1 MKKRLLF
8 FMVLLLGICAAVPAS
23 AEEKKI
29 TLTAVCNDDGSIT
42 FTGSAT
48 ADTLFVGDMV
58 CVYKEGSE
66 PEDGPIFFYYL
77 SGDSEF
83 SLTHPHLSCRA
94 TNRNGDFIDIENLTL
109 KPGKYFAVVVASQS
123 GKGTVFSNRTYFTVT
138 AVAASPTAEI
148 PAEPEE
154 KITLTAV
161 CNDDGSITFTGST
174 TAHSFLVGDMV
185 CVYKEGDE
193 PDGGEYV
200 SPIFYYYIS
209 GDTEFSLTH
218 PHLYCRATY
227 RSDDFIDKENLSLKP
242 GKYFAIIKGER
253 SGSGIGFVFYP
264 VSFNRA
270 YFTVTAVAASPTAE
284 ITPEPVTPTPEVT
297 PLPSEPRIS
306 AAPTASEK
314 AAPTQ
319 TVPPAPDDSSQSGS
333 DFLPIILCV
342 VLGILFCIELAV
354 IISVLKKKKG

>member
-83 SLTHPHLSCRA
+83 SLTHPHL
-94 TNRNGDFIDIENLTL
+94 
-109 KPGKYFAVVVASQS
+109 
-123 GKGTVFSNRTYFTVT
+123 
-138 AVAASPTAEI
+138 
-148 PAEPEE
+148 
-154 KITLTAV
+154 
-161 CNDDGSITFTGST
+161 
-174 TAHSFLVGDMV
+174 
-185 CVYKEGDE
+185 
-193 PDGGEYV
+193 
-200 SPIFYYYIS
+200 
-209 GDTEFSLTH
+209 
-218 PHLYCRATY
+218 YCRATY

-264 VSFNRA
+264 VSSNRA

>member
-1 MKKRLLF
+1 
-8 FMVLLLGICAAVPAS
+8 
-23 AEEKKI
+23 
-29 TLTAVCNDDGSIT
+29 
-42 FTGSAT
+42 
-48 ADTLFVGDMV
+48 
-58 CVYKEGSE
+58 
-66 PEDGPIFFYYL
+66 
-77 SGDSEF
+77 
-83 SLTHPHLSCRA
+83 
-94 TNRNGDFIDIENLTL
+94 
-109 KPGKYFAVVVASQS
+109 
-123 GKGTVFSNRTYFTVT
+123 
-138 AVAASPTAEI
+138 
-148 PAEPEE
+148 
-154 KITLTAV
+154 
-161 CNDDGSITFTGST
+161 
-174 TAHSFLVGDMV
+174 MV

-264 VSFNRA
+264 VSSNRA

-284 ITPEPVTPTPEVT
+284 ITPEPVT
-297 PLPSEPRIS
+297 
-306 AAPTASEK
+306 TASEK

>member
-123 GKGTVFSNRTYFTVT
+123 GKGTAFS
-138 AVAASPTAEI
+138 
-148 PAEPEE
+148 
-154 KITLTAV
+154 
-161 CNDDGSITFTGST
+161 
-174 TAHSFLVGDMV
+174 
-185 CVYKEGDE
+185 
-193 PDGGEYV
+193 
-200 SPIFYYYIS
+200 
-209 GDTEFSLTH
+209 
-218 PHLYCRATY
+218 
-227 RSDDFIDKENLSLKP
+227 
-242 GKYFAIIKGER
+242 
-253 SGSGIGFVFYP
+253 
-264 VSFNRA
+264 NRA